1 MDFRTF
7 ITQLEAEG
15 DLLRIDDPV
24 KLDYE
29 AGALC
34 RELSD
39 ADGPAALL
47 SKVGDFDIPLAVN
60 VYGTRARV
68 AKALGVTEDRLL
80 EHVAANIKN
89 RTGST
94 PFQGGTA
101 RCQEV
106 VIIGNDI
113 DVGRLPFPLWNLGDG
128 GRYMTASLVIAKHPT
143 FGWNV
148 AHHRCQIYN
157 GQELGIC
164 MAPEHHLR
172 LATDEARR
180 NGTRAEA
187 AIALGVRPSITIA
200 ASSDFPLADYELNVA
215 GALEGKPIA
224 VVKCKTVDVEVP
236 EDTEV
241 VIEGYFTGELR
252 DEGPFVEF
260 TGYQTKII
268 QSPVFRITAITH
280 RKSPVLHGIF
290 AGKPP
295 CETNTLWRELEEAE
309 AYETLRRRFPMLT
322 AVHRPPQVG
331 RDFIGILQVNTERT
345 HTAPGAIRTLML
357 ATAAVMPRLK
367 FIIAIDHDIDIYNLT
382 DVMWAVATRCDP
394 KADAALVEGTMTSW
408 LDPSSRGFTG
418 KLYLD
423 ATKGPTFSGEMPGFP
438 DESLE
443 RARQLI
449 AAATARKGR

>member
-1 MDFRTF
+1 
-7 ITQLEAEG
+7 
-15 DLLRIDDPV
+15 
-24 KLDYE
+24 
-29 AGALC
+29 
-34 RELSD
+34 
-39 ADGPAALL
+39 
-47 SKVGDFDIPLAVN
+47 
-60 VYGTRARV
+60 
-68 AKALGVTEDRLL
+68 VTEDKLL
-80 EHVAANIKN
+80 EHVAANIRK
-89 RTGST
+89 RVGSE
-94 PFQGGTA
+94 PFKGGTP

-106 VIIGNDI
+106 VITGNDI

-128 GRYMTASLVIAKHPT
+128 GRYMTASLVIARHPQ

-172 LATDEARR
+172 LATDIARR
-180 NGTRAEA
+180 EGKRAEA

-215 GALEGKPIA
+215 GALEGKAIP
-224 VVKCKTVDVEVP
+224 VVKCKTIDVEVP

-241 VIEGYFTGELR
+241 VIEGYFTGEVR

-260 TGYQTKII
+260 TGYQTKVI

-280 RKSPVLHGIF
+280 RKNPILHGVF

-331 RDFIGILQVNTERT
+331 RDFVGIVQVDTIKT

-367 FIIAIDHDIDIYNLT
+367 FVIAIDSDIDIYNLT

-394 KADAALVEGTMTSW
+394 KADAALVEGTLTSW
-408 LDPSSRGFTG
+408 LDPSSKGFTG
-418 KLYLD
+418 KLYID
-423 ATKGPTFSGEMPGFP
+423 ATKGPDFSGEMPGYP
-438 DESLE
+438 EDSMEK
-443 RARQLI
+443 ARQMI
-449 AAATARKGR
+449 AKAGGK